1 MHKRNALWLLALLG
15 GTMIWMVI
23 FHMIIFPGQGSFGI
37 TGIGVTAVVLMFFN
51 RNWLHPAAAPLP
63 RQMLVRSGVIAF
75 VLGCSF
81 VLLFG
86 ALGA

>member
-1 MHKRNALWLLALLG
+1 MQKRNALRLLALLG
-15 GTMIWMVI
+15 GTAVWMVI
-23 FHMIIFPGQGSFGI
+23 LHLILFPGQGSFGI
-37 TGIGVTAVVLMFFN
+37 TGIGITAVVLMVLN
-51 RNWLHPAAAPLP
+51 KDWLHPSAAPLP
-63 RQMLVRSGVIAF
+63 QRMLVRSAIVAF